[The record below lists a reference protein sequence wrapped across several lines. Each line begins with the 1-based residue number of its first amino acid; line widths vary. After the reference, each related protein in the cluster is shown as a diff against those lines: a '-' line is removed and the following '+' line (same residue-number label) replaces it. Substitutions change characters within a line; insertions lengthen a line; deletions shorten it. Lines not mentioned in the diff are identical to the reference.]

1 MRFVTVVPPFDIRMN
16 FWANNYQIAMINPF
30 RKLYHRDKSKDK
42 EISSK
47 EMWCLW
53 LWCDTSSENKM
64 RRLDEAT
71 KRDAVMAYYPEFKF
85 DDEVIV
91 ECMEMYDTFLLTPAA
106 RAFKEEEESLLKRAK
121 FIKETEYTF
130 DSIAK
135 DNKGAVVYVA
145 GKPLTIKGTAKDL
158 DSMRANTLK
167 LYQQYD
173 EVRKMFI
180 EEESNLRIWG
190 GGTESLLDSAGL
202 IEFEDD

>member
-1 MRFVTVVPPFDIRMN
+1 MNFVSIVPPFDIRIN
-16 FWANNYQIAMINPF
+16 FWDSNYQIGFMNPF
-30 RKLYHRDKSKDK
+30 KKLYVRDETKDKS
-42 EISSK
+42 ISSK

-53 LWCDTSSENKM
+53 LMCDTSSENKM
-64 RRLDEAT
+64 RRLNDSNKKEAIL
-71 KRDAVMAYYPEFKF
+71 AYCPEFDF
-85 DDEVIV
+85 EDDVIK
-91 ECMEMYDTFLLTPAA
+91 ECIEKYDAFLLTPAA
-106 RAFKEEEESLLKRAK
+106 KAFKEEEESLIKRAK

-130 DSIAK
+130 DSVAK
-135 DNKGAVVYVA
+135 DAKGAIVYVA

-158 DSMRANTLK
+158 DGMRANTLK

-180 EEESNLRIWG
+180 EEENNIRIWG

>member
-30 RKLYHRDKSKDK
+30 KKLYNRDKSKDK

-53 LWCDTSSENKM
+53 LWSDTSSENKM

-71 KRDAVMAYYPEFKF
+71 KKDAILTYYPEFDF
-85 DDEVIV
+85 SDEVII
-91 ECMEMYDTFLLTPAA
+91 ECMELYDGFLLTPAG

-202 IEFEDD
+202 IEFDDD

>member
-1 MRFVTVVPPFDIRMN
+1 MNFVNVTPPFDIKVN
-16 FWANNYQIAMINPF
+16 FWTNNYQIAMITPF
-30 RKLYHRDKSKDK
+30 KKLYARDKSKDK
-42 EISSK
+42 ETSSK

-64 RRLDEAT
+64 RRLNEDI
-71 KRDAVMAYYPEFKF
+71 KKDAILTYYPKF
-85 DDEVIV
+85 NFEDEVIM

-106 RAFKEEEESLLKRAK
+106 RAFKEEEESLAKRAK

-130 DSIAK
+130 DSVAK
-135 DNKGAVVYVA
+135 DAKGAIVYVA

-173 EVRKMFI
+173 EVRKMFM
-180 EEESNLRIWG
+180 EEENNLRIWG
-190 GGTESLLDSAGL
+190 GGTESLLDSSGL